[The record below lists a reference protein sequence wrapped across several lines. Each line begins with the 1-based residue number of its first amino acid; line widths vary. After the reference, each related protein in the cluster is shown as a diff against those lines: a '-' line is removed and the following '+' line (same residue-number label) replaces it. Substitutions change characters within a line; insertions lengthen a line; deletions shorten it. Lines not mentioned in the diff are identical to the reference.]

1 MFPLQR
7 PRRLREHPT
16 LRNLVRETS
25 VDPSHLIYPMFVSAE
40 VRQETPIG
48 AMPGVSEHTLDSA
61 IKEIEPLYERG
72 LRHYLLFG
80 IPDHKDSQATGA
92 YEENG
97 IVQRTIRKVKQ
108 QFPEAVIFTDV
119 CLCHYTDTGH
129 CGVVKDNRIHND
141 ASVDLLVRTALSHA
155 QAGADFVS
163 PSDMM
168 DGRVLRIRQSLDQNG
183 LGHVGVMAYAAKFAS
198 GFYGPFREAAHSAP
212 QFGDRKSHQMD
223 PANRREALK
232 EMELDLEEGADIL
245 MVKPALSY
253 LDIIREA
260 ADRFLVP
267 IAAYNVSGE
276 YSMVKAAGQKG
287 WIDEKIVRDE
297 VLLSIRRAGA
307 DIIITYFAKDIFLE
321 KKN

>member
-16 LRNLVRETS
+16 IRSLVRETS

-40 VRQETPIG
+40 VRQESPIS

-61 IKEIEPLYERG
+61 MKEIGPLYERG

-80 IPDHKDSQATGA
+80 IPDHKDAQATGA

-108 QFPEAVIFTDV
+108 LFPEAVVFTDV

-129 CGVVKDNRIHND
+129 CGVIKDNRIHND

-168 DGRVLRIRQSLDQNG
+168 DGRVLSIRQSLDQNG
-183 LGHVGVMAYAAKFAS
+183 LGHVGIMAYAAKFSS

-276 YSMVKAAGQKG
+276 YSMVKATGQKG
-287 WIDEKIVRDE
+287 WIDEKVVRDE
-297 VLLSIRRAGA
+297 ILLSIRRAGA
-307 DIIITYFAKDIFLE
+307 DIIITYFAKDIYLE
-321 KKN
+321 KKD